1 MDQILVTIGGAAI
14 LVIEF
19 VAIVY
24 VVAYK
29 ERSTSAFAWSLAIVF
44 LPILGIVLL
53 LLFGRE
59 RLPRRVERKGRYAGS
74 LRLRPREAE
83 RRAERRWADVEHVAT
98 SLGSTPARPGN
109 AVTLLPDGNTAFDA
123 IRRAVTDARRH
134 IHVEE
139 YIFRNDRLGGELLRL
154 LIEKARSGVKVRLLV
169 DAIGTTGARPLVREL
184 ARAGGRGAISMP
196 ISPFARLFAPNH
208 RNHRKIIVCDGRV
221 GFLGGM
227 NVGDEYFGLGFRS
240 RHWADLHLRIEGP
253 AVLDLQEIFVQDWG
267 FATDET
273 HDEADAFPEV
283 GRAGDAWVQIVAS
296 GPDEP
301 VNSAREIIFTA
312 LARARSRIL
321 VSSPYLVPDAGLRD
335 ALRNAALR
343 GVEVVLLTQGHP
355 PENWLTYLCSRFY
368 WDRWLALGVRIFEY
382 QRGILHSKAVI
393 VDDDW
398 ATIGSANVDNRS
410 LQLNFEVQAVLDEP
424 ETVRPVCE
432 AFAAELECSREVTAE
447 MFARRSIAV
456 RATESVV
463 RLLAPLL

>member
-1 MDQILVTIGGAAI
+1 
-14 LVIEF
+14 
-19 VAIVY
+19 
-24 VVAYK
+24 
-29 ERSTSAFAWSLAIVF
+29 VF
-44 LPILGIVLL
+44 LPVLGIVLL
-53 LLFGRE
+53 VLFGRE
-59 RLPRRVERKGRYAGS
+59 RLPRRVKRKGRHADG
-74 LRLRPREAE
+74 LRLRPRAEE
-83 RRAERRWADVEHVAT
+83 RRAKRWSDVEHAACA
-98 SLGSTPARPGN
+98 LGETPARPGN
-109 AVTLLPDGNTAFDA
+109 AVTLLPDGKAAFAA
-123 IRRAVTDARRH
+123 IRQAVEEARRH

-139 YIFRNDRLGGELLRL
+139 YIFRNDRLGGDLLRL
-154 LIEKARSGVKVRLLV
+154 LIEKARAGVRVRVLV
-169 DAIGTTGARPLVREL
+169 DAIGTTGARRLIREL
-184 ARAGGRGAISMP
+184 ARAGGRGAVSMP

-253 AVLDLQEIFVQDWG
+253 AVLDLQEVFVQDWD

-273 HDEADAFPEV
+273 PDEGDAFPEV

-301 VNSAREIIFTA
+301 VNSTREVIFTA
-312 LARARSRIL
+312 LARASRRIL
-321 VSSPYLVPDAGLRD
+321 ISSPYLVPDAGLRD

-343 GVEVVLLTQGHP
+343 GVEVVLLTQGRP

-368 WDRWLALGVRIFEY
+368 WDRWLALGIRIFEY
-382 QRGILHSKAVI
+382 QRGILHSKAVV

-410 LQLNFEVQAVLDEP
+410 LQINFEVQALLDQP
-424 ETVRPVCE
+424 ETVGPVYRHFE
-432 AFAAELECSREVTAE
+432 AELACSREVTAE
-447 MFARRSIAV
+447 EFDRRRLGV
-456 RATESVV
+456 RVVESVV